1 MEKETKE
8 QVGESEKFRVTQL
21 LKKHGIDTSSWGS
34 GKAKTV
40 EHLMSEV
47 LSGESQLLETE
58 DGELLRVLEIAD
70 GTITFADASG
80 VVYKL
85 TEDRQEFK
93 DGRIRK
99 RDHLKDISLAEK
111 VAPGENPKDALVRG
125 IDEELGITGELQIN
139 GEPVLEE
146 KRVESPSFPG
156 LNTQYK
162 VHKFNLTIGE
172 DSFNPDGYQEEQ
184 SDKTTYFVWEEVTT
198 APQP

>member
-8 QVGESEKFRVTQL
+8 QQKESEKFRVTQL
-21 LKKHGIDTSSWGS
+21 LKKHGVDTSTWGS

-40 EHLMSEV
+40 EHLMSEIM
-47 LSGESQLLETE
+47 SGESQLVETE
-58 DGELLRVLEIAD
+58 GGELLRVLEIAD
-70 GTITFADASG
+70 GIITFTDGSG

-93 DGRIRK
+93 DGRVRK

-111 VAPGENPKDALVRG
+111 VAPGEDPKDALVRG
-125 IDEELGITGELQIN
+125 IDEELGITGEIQIN
-139 GEPVLEE
+139 GEPTLEE
-146 KRVESPSFPG
+146 KQVESPSFPG

-162 VHKFNLTIGE
+162 VHKFNLTIGA

-184 SDKTTYFVWEEVTT
+184 TDKTTYFVWEEATT
-198 APQP
+198 APQ